1 MGKRYTLEERQE
13 ALKLAAEIGNKAA
26 SERLD
31 INLDTLYT
39 WISKDKNRRDK
50 LQAVVQEKG
59 PEGLA
64 AENDALRKA
73 LREKEQEV
81 EILQEALG
89 FFVKRRKK

>member
-1 MGKRYTLEERQE
+1 MGKRYTLEERAE

-26 SERLD
+26 SDRLG

-39 WISKDKNRRDK
+39 WISKAKQRSDK
-50 LQAVVQEKG
+50 LRGIVQEKS

-64 AENDALRKA
+64 AECEALKKA
-73 LREKEQEV
+73 LREREQEV
-81 EILQEALG
+81 EVLQEALS

>member
-1 MGKRYTLEERQE
+1 MTKRYTPEERQE

-26 SERLD
+26 CERLD

-39 WISKDKNRRDK
+39 WIRKDRKRRED
-50 LQAVVQEKG
+50 LQSIVQEKG
-59 PEGLA
+59 FEGLA
-64 AENDALRKA
+64 AECESLKKA

-89 FFVKRRKK
+89 FFVERRKK